1 MIIPGM
7 RPALLV
13 TGNYSP
19 LLRREGL
26 KESVDQIKNVF
37 HKFDIY
43 YQTWNGELYEH
54 IFKDIDEEIFTY
66 DEPPPPPVS
75 PYEHA
80 FANNII
86 TEGYH
91 KRRVEE
97 FIQKDMLYTSDRL
110 INMCKQHYGFCLL
123 YKDLLN
129 KKYKKIIR
137 TRWDIVLSKYFD
149 PDYILHLSKTNI
161 VGCGLST
168 SSTRFKSVYQNS
180 PPLSKDETALR
191 KKRRIA
197 REILNENAYFL
208 DEQSTAKKDNDHWTN
223 FIIDF
228 IISFNREDFDVDK
241 TLKLYRENKLYPA
254 EWGWHQMMCQKRKHI
269 NIDGFAALRRNLED
283 IGNKKYWV
291 WK

>member
-1 MIIPGM
+1 MDKKA
-7 RPALLV
+7 ALLV
-13 TGNYSP
+13 TGNYDP

-43 YQTWNGELYEH
+43 YQTWNGKIYEH
-54 IFKDIDEEIFTY
+54 IFKDIDEEINLY
-66 DEPPPPPVS
+66 DEPPTPTVS

-86 TEGYH
+86 TEGHH
-91 KRRVEE
+91 KRKVEE
-97 FIQKDMLYTSDRL
+97 FIQKDMLYKNDRL
-110 INMCKQHYGFCLL
+110 INMCRQHYGFCLL
-123 YKDLLN
+123 YKDLLH
-129 KKYKKIIR
+129 KKYKRIIR

-149 PDYILHLSKTNI
+149 PDYILHLSKSNI

-168 SSTRFKSVYQNS
+168 SSTRFKSEMRNE
-180 PPLSKDETALR
+180 LKIDNETSIHR
-191 KKRRIA
+191 KRRIA
-197 REILNENAYFL
+197 REILNEHICFL
-208 DEQSTAKKDNDHWTN
+208 DEQSTAKKDNDHWNN
-223 FIIDF
+223 FIVDF

-254 EWGWHQMMCQKRKHI
+254 EWGWHQMMCQKRNHV

-283 IGNKKYWV
+283 IGYKKYW
-291 WK
+291 KY